1 MLVTGLYDTLMYLAL
16 RLFKLTEPWLKLIS
30 GLRWLVADSLNH
42 VAHFMLASKLDT
54 LLTSGRVT
62 RLIEAVEEAV
72 FDPTPPTEAKG
83 EEEKRREETLAAFR
97 SYLPTLLARFLGNS
111 FEPSTEAVFRCLQL
125 PLLNKQLTYTLLET
139 VLLKVFPEL
148 RL

>member
-1 MLVTGLYDTLMYLAL
+1 MGGRLDGEEGSDATKDSIYVDNFALGSISFPPATLGPSHTCSVVGLYDALIYLAL
-16 RLFKLTEPWLKLIS
+16 RLFKLSEPWLKMMS

-42 VAHFMLASKLDT
+42 LAHYLLASKLDT

-72 FDPTPPTEAKG
+72 F
-83 EEEKRREETLAAFR
+83 
-97 SYLPTLLARFLGNS
+97 
-111 FEPSTEAVFRCLQL
+111 EPSTEEIFRCLQM

-139 VLLKVFPEL
+139 VLVKV
-148 RL
+148 